1 MIILII
7 LITCD
12 HEDDDKIGKGD
23 EDDDMAVT
31 VVAVVVAAV
40 TVAVAVGDDGLIDSG
55 NSLVTLGIK
64 TFLEPMLAQ
73 IYLAIWYHNAKMS
86 KWSTLYFLSHKGEG
100 NE

>member
-1 MIILII
+1 MITLII

-40 TVAVAVGDDGLIDSG
+40 TVAVGDDGLIDSG

-64 TFLEPMLAQ
+64 IFLEPMLAQ

-86 KWSTLYFLSHKGEG
+86 KWSTLYFLSHKGKG